1 MITKKNDFC
10 VVYDDFS
17 TTHAAFIFLLI
28 TVFYSEVPD
37 NVIFS
42 RNICWRK
49 SVVSLRLLQSFRQL
63 LPKNNIGSVLEKYIF
78 FATWESNRFLLS
90 LNKALWEKG
99 CFVKNLFFVNLTGQ
113 LDFLNFE
120 ENPRKGVIELIF
132 CQVAHCRSSN
142 LAVVWKKLVWKIST
156 KLEENLSR
164 AFFLSKVSGFQRVT
178 SFSNVFQY

>member
-17 TTHAAFIFLLI
+17 TIHAAFIFLLI

-49 SVVSLRLLQSFRQL
+49 SVVSFRLLQSFRQL

-78 FATWESNRFLLS
+78 FETWERFLLGLCQKSIFCKLDRAAGFPKFWRKSSRRCDRADLLPSCTLQEQQPRSS
-90 LNKALWEKG
+90 LKKVGLK
-99 CFVKNLFFVNLTGQ
+99 
-113 LDFLNFE
+113 NFE
-120 ENPRKGVIELIF
+120 KIRRKGVL
-132 CQVAHCRSSN
+132 S
-142 LAVVWKKLVWKIST
+142 ISKDSPT
-156 KLEENLSR
+156 ANSC
-164 AFFLSKVSGFQRVT
+164 FQGC
-178 SFSNVFQY
+178 